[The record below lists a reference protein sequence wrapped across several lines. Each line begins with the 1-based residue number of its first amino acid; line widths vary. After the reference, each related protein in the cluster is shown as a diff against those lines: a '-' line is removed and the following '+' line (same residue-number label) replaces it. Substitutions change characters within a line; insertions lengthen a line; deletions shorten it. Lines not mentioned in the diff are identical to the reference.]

1 MTFAF
6 LVFAAAFL
14 IEAIGSYISIVGLS
28 ALFSTD
34 PVIIILALSLDIAKI
49 ITVSFLYKKWDK
61 INGIMKAYMTSA
73 AAILMIITSSGAA
86 GYLSAEFQKAILPT
100 KGSDIVVQSMMEEKT
115 KLEARKVEIDTQIAQ
130 LPAESVKGR
139 QRLAKQF
146 DAEISRINDRIVEID
161 QKLPELK
168 LKQIDVN
175 AHAGPILYVAEAFN
189 TTVESA
195 VKYVILLIIFVFD
208 PLAISLIIAGNFLV
222 DQHKKEQDEISK
234 KLDDI
239 KREVDHIEEEITSQE
254 EKVSKNDP
262 IQQEIVSTSE
272 VNLTE
277 NEVADVKPM
286 EEEEEEETNKIEDT
300 LASQILVAENEEILA
315 SFEKSQNEVGAEVRD
330 LTSEEASLENR
341 QEEASKRKRGRKKKE
356 ESEPKPSIVSDDQL
370 NGIIQAEQLE
380 LLDPEFIETT
390 ENILNEVKTSLEDFH
405 VEEIH
410 TEDNL
415 DVVITKEETEGSSL
429 KGLSCDNSDVFFNY
443 DAEHFDKK
451 VEASKKVINTY
462 S

>member
-61 INGIMKAYMTSA
+61 INKVMKLYMTSA

-100 KGSDIVVQSMMEEKT
+100 KGSDIVVQSMTEEKSR
-115 KLEARKVEIDTQIAQ
+115 LEARKVEIDTQIAQ

-146 DAEISRINDRIVEID
+146 DSEITHINNRIIEID
-161 QKLPELK
+161 EKLPELK

-222 DQHKKEQDEISK
+222 DQHKKEQDEFNK

-239 KREVDHIEEEITSQE
+239 KKEVDHIEEELFQRDENVSSDDPRIPIDTVQE
-254 EKVSKNDP
+254 KETRDVAKPLIEEVLENDVSTFEKFDEAIDEAAVIEHIRQADLNDEN
-262 IQQEIVSTSE
+262 QEKEIVLPSETS
-272 VNLTE
+272 
-277 NEVADVKPM
+277 
-286 EEEEEEETNKIEDT
+286 I
-300 LASQILVAENEEILA
+300 ASSNVIDNSPKYVEY
-315 SFEKSQNEVGAEVRD
+315 S
-330 LTSEEASLENR
+330 
-341 QEEASKRKRGRKKKE
+341 SKKKRGRKKKE
-356 ESEPKPSIVSDDQL
+356 ESEPKPSIISDDQL
-370 NGIIQAEQLE
+370 NNIIQAEQLE
-380 LLDPEFIETT
+380 LLDPTFIENSET
-390 ENILNEVKTSLEDFH
+390 ILNEVKTSLEDIH

-410 TEDNL
+410 EQEIVQSEASTL
-415 DVVITKEETEGSSL
+415 AL
-429 KGLSCDNSDVFFNY
+429 LNSNKADVFFNY
-443 DAEHFDKK
+443 ETEHFEDK
-451 VEASKKVINTY
+451 VEASKKVINLY
-462 S
+462 SNS

>member
-61 INGIMKAYMTSA
+61 INKVMKLYMTSA

-100 KGSDIVVQSMMEEKT
+100 KGSDIVVQSMTEEKSR
-115 KLEARKVEIDTQIAQ
+115 LEARKVEIDTQIAQ

-146 DAEISRINDRIVEID
+146 DSEITHINNRIIEID
-161 QKLPELK
+161 EKLPELK

-222 DQHKKEQDEISK
+222 DQHKKEQDEFNK

-239 KREVDHIEEEITSQE
+239 KKEVDHIEEELFQHD
-254 EKVSKNDP
+254 EKVSSDAPRIPIDTVQEKETCDVAKPLIEEVLENDVSTFEKFDEA
-262 IQQEIVSTSE
+262 IDEAVVIEHIRQADLNDENQEKEIVLPSETS
-272 VNLTE
+272 
-277 NEVADVKPM
+277 
-286 EEEEEEETNKIEDT
+286 I
-300 LASQILVAENEEILA
+300 ASSNVIDNSPKYVEY
-315 SFEKSQNEVGAEVRD
+315 S
-330 LTSEEASLENR
+330 
-341 QEEASKRKRGRKKKE
+341 SKKKRGRKKKE
-356 ESEPKPSIVSDDQL
+356 ESEPKPSIISDDQL
-370 NGIIQAEQLE
+370 NNIIQAEQLE
-380 LLDPEFIETT
+380 LLDPTFIENSET
-390 ENILNEVKTSLEDFH
+390 ILNEVKTSLEDIH

-410 TEDNL
+410 EQEIVQSEASTL
-415 DVVITKEETEGSSL
+415 AL
-429 KGLSCDNSDVFFNY
+429 LNSNKADVFFNY
-443 DAEHFDKK
+443 ETEHFEDK
-451 VEASKKVINTY
+451 VEASKKVINFY
-462 S
+462 SNS